1 MTRMSTVV
9 ASMLVYVATG
19 TNPMGERIVAE
30 MIDADKNGTVMGAV
44 YDRTAR
50 VPVVGEWSGAGMMRV
65 RGPEGREYE
74 LEVVDNGMCMFFK

>member
-1 MTRMSTVV
+1 MTRMRTVA
-9 ASMLVYVATG
+9 ASLLVYMATG

-30 MIDADKNGTVMGAV
+30 MIDADKNGTVTGAV

-65 RGPEGREYE
+65 RGPEGRVYE
-74 LEVVDNGMCMFFK
+74 LEVVE